1 MSPEMHT
8 RSPKTPTIA
17 RATAPSRPLL
27 LRYGRTEELFA
38 SGRFPLLAQVHEESP
53 PDLDELFEYSL
64 ARHLDGFAIL
74 VGER

>member
-1 MSPEMHT
+1 MT
-8 RSPKTPTIA
+8 LA
-17 RATAPSRPLL
+17 RWLQAQRT
-27 LRYGRTEELFA
+27 RTEELFA
-38 SGRFPLLAQVHEESP
+38 SGRFPLLAQVHEESA